1 MGEAEYH
8 AKTLNPEIFPGLKVL
23 GLEKIHLVPLCSV
36 QSHVTFSAID
46 VHLEASRLAFRDVVI
61 LTFPLSAICHHP
73 SFFPNHLLPSD
84 SVPSLRRNV
93 LWSHQL
99 SHCVRDGSTDNHHV
113 HNRASHSLSQPATD
127 YTFSE
132 CL

>member
-8 AKTLNPEIFPGLKVL
+8 AKTLNPEVLPGLEVL
-23 GLEKIHLVPLCSV
+23 GLEKIHLVPLRSV

-61 LTFPLSAICHHP
+61 LTFPLSATCHHP
-73 SFFPNHLLPSD
+73 SFFQNHLLPSD
-84 SVPSLRRNV
+84 SVPSARRNG

-99 SHCVRDGSTDNHHV
+99 SHYVRGGSTDDHHI
-113 HNRASHSLSQPATD
+113 HNRASHILPAWTPPP
-127 YTFSE
+127 F
-132 CL
+132 